1 MPAPN
6 SKETCMP
13 NRRRLW
19 PLPTL
24 SALVCAALLAA
35 CGGGDSGPET
45 TRVVSFGDS
54 LSDLGAYSPA
64 TSINGPGTGAPYFGG
79 RFTTNTFTGY
89 TATNNTAN
97 ASLWIEWVAAR
108 FGVAITPH
116 EAGFGTQSVKCPAA
130 ATPALAGTCTGYGQ
144 GGSRVTDPN
153 GIGKSIG
160 FLTVPMTTQMDNHMT
175 RFGGYT
181 GGDLVF
187 VFGGNNDVLLLIGAL
202 LQGGIT
208 PDAAVL
214 SAQATAGQLATLVKD
229 KIVANGAKRVV
240 VLTTVDFAKTARFV
254 SATPDQKALLTAL
267 TTAFNTALTSGLD
280 GVAGVRIIDSNA
292 ILSAFIASPAS
303 YGLTNVTVAACD
315 PAKIQAITGGAVT
328 GGDSLFCNASA
339 GVPFNGMKTDASAST
354 WLFADGVHPTTGG
367 HKLVADQVI
376 LKLKDFGWMPVAQP

>member
-1 MPAPN
+1 
-6 SKETCMP
+6 MP
-13 NRRRLW
+13 NRRQR
-19 PLPTL
+19 PLSTL
-24 SALVCAALLAA
+24 SALVCAALLAS

-108 FGVAITPH
+108 YGLAITPH

-144 GGSRVTDPN
+144 GGSRVTEPN
-153 GIGKSIG
+153 GIGKGSG
-160 FLTVPMTTQMDNHMT
+160 FLTVPMTTQMDNHLT
-175 RFGGYT
+175 RFGNYA

-187 VFGGNNDVLLLIGAL
+187 VFGGNNDVLMLIGAL
-202 LQGGIT
+202 LTSQIT
-208 PDAAVL
+208 PDAAIGV
-214 SAQATAGQLATLVKD
+214 AQATAGELATLVKD
-229 KIVANGAKRVV
+229 KIVAKGAQRVA

-254 SATPDQKALLTAL
+254 SATTEQKALLTTLAD
-267 TTAFNTALTSGLD
+267 AFNNALSSGLD

-292 ILSAFIASPAS
+292 ILGAFIASPAS
-303 YGLTNVTVAACD
+303 YGLTNVTQAACD
-315 PAKIQAITGGAVT
+315 PAKIQVITGGAVT

-339 GVPFNGMKTDASAST
+339 GAPFNGMKTGASAST

-367 HKLVADQVI
+367 HKLMADQVI
-376 LKLKDFGWMPVAQP
+376 AKLKDFGWMPVSQ